1 MLLDNEGRQPEM
13 AKVLLV
19 EDALELAGVI
29 GRELEAAGYVV
40 LQAADGLRALE
51 LHAGERPDVVILDWM
66 LPKLDGIAVLRQ
78 IRETSATPVIMLTA
92 RDEEMDRVL
101 GLDVGADDY
110 LTKPFSL
117 AELLA
122 RVRAQLRRSQMIRQV
137 IEADQPGQGDG
148 RFSRG
153 PLQLDAANYLVTL
166 GGNPLDLSRTE
177 FELLHLLLRNPGRA
191 FSRAYLLETI
201 WGADYIGG
209 DRSVDNAILRLRKK
223 VGQLAGEIETVWGVG
238 YRLRP

>member
-1 MLLDNEGRQPEM
+1 MSEI
-13 AKVLLV
+13 AKILLV

-29 GRELEAAGYVV
+29 GRELEAAGYIV

-51 LHAGERPDVVILDWM
+51 LHAAERPDVVILDWM
-66 LPKLDGIAVLRQ
+66 LPKLDGITVLRQ

-92 RDEEMDRVL
+92 RDDELDRVQ

-122 RVRAQLRRSQMIRQV
+122 RVRAQLRRTQMIREM
-137 IEADQPGQGDG
+137 IEADRPGRGDG
-148 RFSRG
+148 HYSHG
-153 PLQLDAANYLVTL
+153 PLELDAGNYLVSLHGKT
-166 GGNPLDLSRTE
+166 LDLSRTE

-201 WGADYIGG
+201 WVADYIGG

-223 VGQLAGEIETVWGVG
+223 VGELAGDIETVWGVG